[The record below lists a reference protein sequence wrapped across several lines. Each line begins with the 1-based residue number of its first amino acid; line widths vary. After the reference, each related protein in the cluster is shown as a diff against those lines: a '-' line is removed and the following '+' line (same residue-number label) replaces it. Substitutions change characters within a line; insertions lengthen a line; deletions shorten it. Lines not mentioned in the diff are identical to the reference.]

1 MIRLFEIIIATVG
14 AIVSLPIALLILIFC
29 LFDTGKPLFFQQRM
43 GLREEP
49 FVLIKFRTM
58 RLGTKSMG
66 SHEVSSSAITPLG
79 IFLRRTKLDELPQL
93 INVINGSMSFVG
105 PRPNLYS
112 QDEVVRERRAL
123 RIYEVKPG
131 ITGISQLRGVDM
143 SSPKQMAA
151 LDRKMLDELDISLY
165 FRLIIRTVRGEG
177 SGDAAA
183 N

>member
-1 MIRLFEIIIATVG
+1 MIRLFEIIISTVG
-14 AIVSLPIALLILIFC
+14 IIVFSPIAFFVLILC
-29 LFDTGKPLFFQQRM
+29 LFDTGRPLFLQQRM

-66 SHEVSSSAITPLG
+66 SHEVGSSAITPLG
-79 IFLRRTKLDELPQL
+79 FFLRRTKLDELPQL
-93 INVINGSMSFVG
+93 INVLNGSMSFVG

-112 QDEVVRERRAL
+112 QDEVIRERRAL
-123 RIYEVKPG
+123 RIYEFKPG
-131 ITGISQLRGVDM
+131 ITGISQLSGIDM
-143 SSPKQMAA
+143 ASPKQLAV
-151 LDRKMLDELDISLY
+151 LDRKMLDELNISLY
-165 FRLIIRTVRGEG
+165 LRLIMRTVRGEG